1 MTKTELQ
8 IALAAATQTDKK
20 TAAVFLNTLS
30 NLAYKAIKKNG
41 EFVLPGFGKLVKQ
54 EEGSHRLQ
62 SQNAAED
69 QNPSQNGRQIPN
81 RQDAQG
87 PTSGAP
93 TYNRTPFSHNCAS
106 IVPPKAG
113 HLSPERPRNRDALD
127 PPTHAVL
134 DRSA

>member
-54 EEGSHRLQ
+54 KRKARTGFNPKTR
-62 SQNAAED
+62 AED
-69 QNPSQNGRQIPN
+69 QDPSQNGRQIPN
-81 RQDAQG
+81 RQNGQG
-87 PTSGAP
+87 CDSGGKKVV
-93 TYNRTPFSHNCAS
+93 CL
-106 IVPPKAG
+106 K
-113 HLSPERPRNRDALD
+113 PRK
-127 PPTHAVL
+127 P
-134 DRSA
+134 